1 MNAISPFSLAEI
13 RKPAQALGN
22 ALREA
27 GSLAAKTVGPDGG
40 FRPGGK
46 RSAVDFAQATA
57 RIATRAFGNEGR
69 ISTAKAFVDHARSIR
84 PNSSSMALGSPE
96 LHDTI
101 DTVRSTIGTV
111 RSTIDTVRSTAE
123 TVRDTAETVRST
135 IGTVRDTAET
145 VHDTLTDAAGSVS
158 DRTRTLAAF
167 AAERAM
173 QAHLRLSNAP
183 PALPGAPAAQA
194 DENRPMPDLVRA
206 AYATLI
212 RLN

>member
-1 MNAISPFSLAEI
+1 MNAISPFALTEI

-27 GSLAAKTVGPDGG
+27 GNLAAKTVGPDGG
-40 FRPGGK
+40 FNPVGK
-46 RSAVDFAQATA
+46 HSAVDFAQATA
-57 RIATRAFGNEGR
+57 RIATRAFGNEGG
-69 ISTAKAFVDHARSIR
+69 ISTAKAVVDHARSMRSNLSPQI
-84 PNSSSMALGSPE
+84 LGGPG

-111 RSTIDTVRSTAE
+111 RSKAE
-123 TVRDTAETVRST
+123 M
-135 IGTVRDTAET
+135 
-145 VHDTLTDAAGSVS
+145 VHDTLTDAAGSLS
-158 DRTRTLAAF
+158 DRTRPLAAF

-173 QAHLRLSNAP
+173 QAQLRLSNAP

-194 DENRPMPDLVRA
+194 DENRPVPDLVRA